1 MLKYILNKTVYVIRK
16 GDSIA
21 EIRELDGKWIIVWFS
36 NVRLLTSDDLR
47 QINVTNLIL
56 FMAASATSL
65 VVFGLYVFFASDMQV
80 CAMLQIGEIC

>member
-1 MLKYILNKTVYVIRK
+1 MLKFILNKTVYVIRK

-47 QINVTNLIL
+47 QIAEKIDELNN
-56 FMAASATSL
+56 
-65 VVFGLYVFFASDMQV
+65 D
-80 CAMLQIGEIC
+80 